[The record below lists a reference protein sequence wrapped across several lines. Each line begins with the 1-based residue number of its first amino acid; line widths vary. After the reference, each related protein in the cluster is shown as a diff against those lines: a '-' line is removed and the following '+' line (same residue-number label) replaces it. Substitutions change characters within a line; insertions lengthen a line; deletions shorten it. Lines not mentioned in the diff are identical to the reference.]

1 MRKLNRRMDY
11 GDTRMNK
18 DIKTTDSALS
28 PPHTRMDTDR
38 TKKII
43 ITLAISLLMV
53 FTVSAISITNV
64 TTSPETADTHPG
76 VYMTDGDPAT
86 SWQLA
91 ANTTSGWAVFTLDE
105 PGLIYGLE
113 LEGNLASELLAV
125 EYLSEGSWH
134 LFSGARLDD
143 YSGSSYTFDLSL
155 DGIMTDRLR
164 LRLERNLYQN
174 PAISAVKVSGE
185 PNNQLYRKIG
195 PASVIATAAFPYY
208 SPASTLTDGDL
219 STCWQT
225 NAYYLDDEAP
235 AELEDLM
242 ALLKQSLR
250 SVKHIIFTLEQL
262 DNMVDFITTI
272 EPLLKSAVPQ
282 VINYLDDLEQRGVL
296 RVITSM
302 LDVRA
307 KIAAAYSPED
317 IDQIGDGV
325 VVALGLT
332 KKLSDPK
339 ATEFLEKLAEL
350 PSKIDLSNAK
360 PVGLFGMLG
369 ALSNKQAKEGL
380 GVLMEL
386 TRAMG
391 ELKNGGTRSIAE
403 SEPIA

>member
-1 MRKLNRRMDY
+1 MTNEELILERL
-11 GDTRMNK
+11 
-18 DIKTTDSALS
+18 
-28 PPHTRMDTDR
+28 DR
-38 TKKII
+38 IE
-43 ITLAISLLMV
+43 A
-53 FTVSAISITNV
+53 
-64 TTSPETADTHPG
+64 
-76 VYMTDGDPAT
+76 
-86 SWQLA
+86 QLA
-91 ANTTSGWAVFTLDE
+91 PITQTASGIKELRED
-105 PGLIYGLE
+105 LIPLSGQAFRLLIRE
-113 LEGNLASELLAV
+113 LEDV
-125 EYLSEGSWH
+125 E
-134 LFSGARLDD
+134 
-143 YSGSSYTFDLSL
+143 SSF
-155 DGIMTDRLR
+155 
-164 LRLERNLYQN
+164 Q
-174 PAISAVKVSGE
+174 
-185 PNNQLYRKIG
+185 
-195 PASVIATAAFPYY
+195 
-208 SPASTLTDGDL
+208 
-219 STCWQT
+219 
-225 NAYYLDDEAP
+225 
-235 AELEDLM
+235 LEDLM
-242 ALLKQSLR
+242 TLLKQSLR

-317 IDQIGDGV
+317 IDQIGDGA

-369 ALSNKQAKEGL
+369 ALSSKQAKEGL

-391 ELKNGGTRSIAE
+391 ELKNGGTRSIEE
-403 SEPIA
+403 SESIA